1 MIYWGRVA
9 PSPNCLVI
17 TSTSTCLGPV
27 SSIDEDTIAND
38 QRVPRAGVSQEEAR
52 IYIREVNAHLAK
64 SISQKKTYVLVCFI
78 TCVTWALISVAF
90 IMNALLYEEPRL
102 RCDARD
108 GVC

>member
-1 MIYWGRVA
+1 MVIPSEAKQAAAHKMIYWGRVA

-52 IYIREVNAHLAK
+52 LFVE
-64 SISQKKTYVLVCFI
+64 
-78 TCVTWALISVAF
+78 
-90 IMNALLYEEPRL
+90 
-102 RCDARD
+102 
-108 GVC
+108 